1 MIRFRSFQS
10 RIAFFFLGL
19 VAIVQVLVFFAID
32 VITTRHAREQIET
45 ALAAGAG
52 NFQRTMELRTFQLQE
67 SVRILASDFAFK
79 TAIATGDVATA
90 RSALANQGSRVGA
103 DAMILVSLDHRVA
116 VDTRPASGVYP
127 PSLGELVHTA
137 ERHGQAAAVVVL
149 DGRPHQLV
157 VQPVLAPDPI
167 AWLVAGFALDDGFA
181 RSVEQLLRLD
191 VSFFEVNPGGGVL
204 LASSLA
210 PAQQSLLARMLPT
223 SVPTER
229 VIATRLGGADVL
241 DFAKRV
247 GTQGGSSIY
256 VLLQRSLDDELRP
269 FQEARNVVAALSVAG
284 LVLSLIG
291 AFFVART
298 VTRPV
303 QALVESARS
312 AERGDYTRTVQ
323 LNQRDEIGELAAAF
337 NRMLKGLTE
346 RDRVRDLLGLF
357 VSPAVAEHAL
367 AGDARLGG
375 ELREVTVLFA
385 DLRDF
390 TALAERRAPEEV
402 VSLLNQ
408 YFTRMNEVVE
418 RHHGLIDK
426 FLGDGLMALFGAP
439 LTTADDAGNALQAAI
454 EMVAALEALNAEV
467 AERGLPRLD
476 VGIGINTATVVA
488 GNMGSP
494 NRLNY
499 TVVGDGVN
507 LAARIEGLTKRAE
520 FGARIIATD
529 AAIRAAKRDVPAR
542 PLGLVKVRGRQEPA
556 VLHAVLV
563 PGTALAG
570 TKPAARV
577 ERHAG

>member
-19 VAIVQVLVFFAID
+19 VALVQLLVFVAID

-52 NFQRTMELRTFQLQE
+52 NFQRTMELRTIQLHE

-79 TAIATGDVATA
+79 TAIASGDVATA

-103 DAMILVSLDHRVA
+103 DAMILVSLDHRVS
-116 VDTRPASGVYP
+116 VDTRPSSGVYP
-127 PSLGELVHTA
+127 PSLGALLGTA
-137 ERHGQAAAVVVL
+137 ERQGQAAAVVVL

-181 RSVEQLLRLD
+181 RSVQQLLRLD
-191 VSFFEVNPGGGVL
+191 VSFFEVNPRGVAL

-210 PAQQSLLARMLPT
+210 PAQQSQLAQALPST
-223 SVPTER
+223 VPTER

-247 GTQGGSSIY
+247 GTQGNTSIY

-269 FQEARNVVAALSVAG
+269 FQAARNVVAALSVAG

-291 AFFVART
+291 ALFVARS

-312 AERGDYTRTVQ
+312 AERGDYTRTVK
-323 LNQRDEIGELAAAF
+323 LSQRDEIGELAAAF

-346 RDRVRDLLGLF
+346 RDRMRDLFGRF
-357 VSPAVAEHAL
+357 VSPAVAERAL
-367 AGDARLGG
+367 AGGAQLGG

-385 DLRDF
+385 DLRGF
-390 TALAERRAPEEV
+390 TSFAERRAPEEV
-402 VSLLNQ
+402 VSLLNG

-439 LTTADDAGNALQAAI
+439 LATEDDAGNALQAAI
-454 EMVAALEALNAEV
+454 EMVQALEALNVEV
-467 AERGLPRLD
+467 AARGLPPLD
-476 VGIGINTATVVA
+476 VGIGINTGTVVA

-507 LAARIEGLTKRAE
+507 LAARIEGLTKRAD
-520 FGARIIATD
+520 FKTHIIATD
-529 AAIRAAKRDVPAR
+529 AAIRAAKRRVRTRA
-542 PLGLVKVRGRQEPA
+542 LGLVQVRGRQEPA
-556 VLHAVLV
+556 VLHAVL
-563 PGTALAG
+563 G
-570 TKPAARV
+570 PAEAAEGPPATRL